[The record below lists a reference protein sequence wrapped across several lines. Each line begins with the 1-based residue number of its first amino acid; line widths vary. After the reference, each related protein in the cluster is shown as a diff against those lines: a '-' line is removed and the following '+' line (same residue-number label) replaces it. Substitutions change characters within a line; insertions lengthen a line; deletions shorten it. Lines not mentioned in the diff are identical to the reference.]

1 MYMSNA
7 TRISDLPDNMGQSSN
22 FPPQQQQHSHSHS
35 QQQQQQQQQQQMMG
49 GMSGDANTY
58 MPMNVHPN
66 PYSNGADPVGPPPPI
81 HDFREPRNGNSGG
94 HDRGGGGGYDLGMSM
109 SGPGSMQEQYIPQQQ
124 QRLPSRDIPMDTT
137 LYAQDEDI
145 QVNRLP
151 KPPKSVR
158 IRDYVDEYIESDAV
172 DRIERHENDK
182 RRQSAAEH
190 VWMDIQIPILVALL
204 YMVFQMEVVH
214 RILYR
219 YAQGL
224 GIYSSDG
231 TLNMYGIMFKG
242 SLFGSIYAMLMK
254 VIQLVL

>member
-22 FPPQQQQHSHSHS
+22 FPQHSHSHSHS
-35 QQQQQQQQQQQMMG
+35 QQQQMMG
-49 GMSGDANTY
+49 GMGGDANTY

-66 PYSNGADPVGPPPPI
+66 PYSNGTDQAGPPPPI
-81 HDFREPRNGNSGG
+81 HDFREPRNGGDRGSGS
-94 HDRGGGGGYDLGMSM
+94 GGGGGYDLGMSM

-219 YAQGL
+219 YAQCL

>member
-7 TRISDLPDNMGQSSN
+7 TRISDLPDNMGQQTHFHS
-22 FPPQQQQHSHSHS
+22 QQQQQQSHS
-35 QQQQQQQQQQQMMG
+35 QQQQPQQQQQQMMG
-49 GMSGDANTY
+49 GGDANTY

-66 PYSNGADPVGPPPPI
+66 PYGNGAGPNVQAGPPPPI
-81 HDFREPRNGNSGG
+81 HDFREPRNGGDRSSGN
-94 HDRGGGGGYDLGMSM
+94 GYDLGMSA
-109 SGPGSMQEQYIPQQQ
+109 SMQEQYIPPQQ

-172 DRIERHENDK
+172 DRIERHEHDK
-182 RRQSAAEH
+182 RRQSAMEH

-204 YMVFQMEVVH
+204 YMLFQMEVVH